1 MVWMVDCL
9 TSAGAPFVTTSPAIL
24 VIAAV
29 PTCIVEIGTGAV
41 GDIGAGA
48 ALKVDGTVGSAKK
61 GRLSSTEMT

>member
-1 MVWMVDCL
+1 MVDCL

-41 GDIGAGA
+41 GDIGADV
-48 ALKVDGTVGSAKK
+48 ALNVGGTVGSAKK
-61 GRLSSTEMT
+61 RLLASTGLL